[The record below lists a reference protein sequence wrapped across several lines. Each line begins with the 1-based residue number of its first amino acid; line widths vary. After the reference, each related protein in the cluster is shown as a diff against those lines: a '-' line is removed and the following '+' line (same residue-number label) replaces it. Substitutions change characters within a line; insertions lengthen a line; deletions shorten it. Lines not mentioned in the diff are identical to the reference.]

1 MAEDY
6 KRKVAKE
13 LYDLGPAWHDL
24 SNAVSKLN
32 SEQEVR
38 EFLWSARAAIQNR
51 SNIPYKRLAER
62 APTFTDVIY
71 GEMPGSKID
80 YDKVFG
86 KDWYNNFADIDYGK
100 VQHVAMKAGQDP
112 KKVLHEMAEEATRRQ
127 RNDIAH
133 GGIDGKIT
141 TIVFPR
147 ATEAVEQGRS
157 PEPTEVAMDV
167 GQIGS
172 YAVPYGGAIGRLA
185 SAIPKVAKFG
195 KTVSAAKAVASNV
208 TPPVINEA
216 MDAAYYD
223 EENPR
228 GEFDWG
234 DVGGATAMN
243 FGAPYASKRLVGM
256 GLRKIGKPGAGKIV
270 EEFGEGAT
278 AGEKSSEMLASQ
290 PKYVPQQQRLIGSS
304 VLRNSGDQSSQMFRT
319 NTRAWG
325 QINKDHKL
333 YEIAAEDGKSLAEK
347 YSKWLKRNNLPE
359 NTPIEQTL
367 GWNTGNKDF
376 VSRDAAKLYDEL
388 GLGAT
393 ENLKTAKD
401 LAGEEAVKN
410 LIINKWGDY
419 GYEGDPIQFIPLGIG
434 SHLHKKNLEDAAEE
448 KKLKAAEELYKKW
461 EKKIQEVYGE

>member
-71 GEMPGSKID
+71 GEMPGSKVD
-80 YDKVFG
+80 YDKTFG

-100 VQHVAMKAGQDP
+100 VQNVAMKTGQDP
-112 KKVLHEMAEEATRRQ
+112 KKLLHDMAEEATRRQ
-127 RNDIAH
+127 RYDIAH
-133 GGIDGKIT
+133 GGIDDKIM
-141 TIVFPR
+141 TIVLPR

-157 PEPTEVAMDV
+157 PEAAEVAMDV

-185 SAIPKVAKFG
+185 SAIPKLAKFG
-195 KTVSAAKAVASNV
+195 KTVSAAKAIASNV
-208 TPPVINEA
+208 APPLINEG

-228 GEFDWG
+228 GDFNWG
-234 DVGGATAMN
+234 DVASGTALNAVM
-243 FGAPYASKRLVGM
+243 PYTFKRTVGRGLQTFNISKR
-256 GLRKIGKPGAGKIV
+256 AGKMI

-278 AGEKSSEMLASQ
+278 ARDKASELLASA
-290 PKYVPQQQRLIGSS
+290 PKYVPEEQRLLGSS
-304 VLRNSGDQSSQMFRT
+304 ILRDMGDQSSQMFRT
-319 NTRAWG
+319 NPRAWG
-325 QINKDHKL
+325 QINKNPKL
-333 YEIAAEDGKSLAEK
+333 YEIAAEDGKSLSEK

-367 GWNTGNKDF
+367 GWNTGNNQF
-376 VSRDAAKLYDEL
+376 ISRDAVKLYDEL
-388 GLGAT
+388 GLKAT
-393 ENLKTAKD
+393 EGLKTSKNIAR
-401 LAGEEAVKN
+401 EEAIKN
-410 LIINKWGDY
+410 LIINKVGDY
-419 GYEGDPIQFIPLGIG
+419 GYEGDPWQRLPYVG
-434 SHLHKKNLEDAAEE
+434 SYIHRENLEDKAEE
-448 KKLKAAEELYKKW
+448 KKLKEADDLYKKW
-461 EKKIQEVYGE
+461 QKKIQEVYGE